1 VAAEAR
7 QIAATVRAR
16 QRSVLGALQRAL
28 FRDAGEHRLGVNDHP
43 ACTVRGRA
51 VSDRFANV
59 TVAASMIDIGDAVA
73 RGVMPGPEV
82 PGLVEIHVSVAGQ
95 HRTLDR
101 DVKLP
106 GAEEQGWARAVFG
119 PQWEDAAY
127 YAGHTAR
134 LRVVPVAHFSLFL
147 TGARVPTGPPPQWVD
162 HLRPLTGATPAST

>member
-1 VAAEAR
+1 MH
-7 QIAATVRAR
+7 
-16 QRSVLGALQRAL
+16 GA
-28 FRDAGEHRLGVNDHP
+28 
-43 ACTVRGRA
+43 GRA
-51 VSDRFANV
+51 VSDRFANL

-106 GAEEQGWARAVFG
+106 GAEEQGWARAVFD

-147 TGARVPTGPPPQWVD
+147 TGAPDSDGTATAVGGPPAAPHRCRPD
-162 HLRPLTGATPAST
+162 HDPPPRPLSSR